1 VRLLRSKFYGGIWL
15 LDVRFRARKK
25 SKIYTTYH
33 RQPSHP
39 KAEYF
44 QFPLLLTPDIVNFGN
59 NIGYQ
64 LQPALHHRRAL

>member
-1 VRLLRSKFYGGIWL
+1 MAGHNKWSQIKHKKAKEDG
-15 LDVRFRARKK
+15 KK